1 MRWLTDTLR
10 GRLLV
15 GAVLPALV
23 MVLLVEWA
31 FFTRYQDDQEKLFQE
46 YGQAIAHQF
55 GSAVEYADFSGNHE
69 PLRMLASG
77 VMEGNPLVRSVSVL
91 DQGGNLLV
99 QSGPARQYTLALNGA
114 PQVISD
120 KHFTTVVVP
129 VQGSPL
135 ALEEDAAV
143 WERGTRPAAPRVA
156 GHVVVE
162 LSRAHLDAREREML
176 QVTLAIMLTG
186 LLLSGWLS
194 FRIAA
199 GVLGKLDAVAAELN
213 RQKDAAE
220 QLARTDALTGL
231 ANRRAFDEVA
241 QREVQLA
248 QRYDTPLTL
257 ILTDLDHFKTINDLF
272 GHFGGDEVL
281 KNFAQ
286 VLRAST
292 RSVDLIGR
300 WGGEEFVVLMPGTT
314 LEEACHAAE
323 RMRLAAV
330 DTPTQVDGKTC
341 DYTASF
347 GVVSFRAAT
356 PTLVDLICRA
366 DAALYRAKR
375 NGRNRVESE

>member
-15 GAVLPALV
+15 GAVLPALI

-77 VMEGNPLVRSVSVL
+77 VMEGNPLVMSVRVF

-99 QSGPARQYTLALNGA
+99 QSGSARQSALTLNGA
-114 PQVISD
+114 SQVISD

-135 ALEEDAAV
+135 TLEKDAAV
-143 WERGTRPAAPRVA
+143 WERGIRPAAPRVA

-162 LSRAHLDAREREML
+162 LSRAHLDTREREML
-176 QVTLAIMLTG
+176 QMTLAIMLAG

-199 GVLGKLDAVAAELN
+199 DVLTKLDAVAAELG

-220 QLARTDALTGL
+220 QLARTDVLTGL

-248 QRYDTPLTL
+248 QRYGTPLTL
-257 ILTDLDHFKTINDLF
+257 MMTDLDHFKTINDRF
-272 GHFGGDEVL
+272 GHYGGDEVL
-281 KNFAQ
+281 RNFAQ
-286 VLRAST
+286 VLLAST
-292 RSVDLIGR
+292 RGVDLIGR

-323 RMRLAAV
+323 RVRLTAAC
-330 DTPTQVDGKTC
+330 TPAQVDGKAC
-341 DYTASF
+341 GYTASF
-347 GVVSFRAAT
+347 GVVSFRAGA
-356 PTLVDLICRA
+356 PTLDDLLGRA
-366 DAALYRAKR
+366 DAALYRAKK
-375 NGRNRVESE
+375 NGRNRVEPG

>member
-1 MRWLTDTLR
+1 MKWRADTLR

-23 MVLLVEWA
+23 MVLLVGWT
-31 FFTRYQDDQEKLFQE
+31 FFTRYQDDQEKLLQD

-55 GSAVEYADFSGNHE
+55 GSAVEYANFSGNHE
-69 PLRMLASG
+69 SLRILAHG
-77 VMEGNPLVRSVSVL
+77 VMEGNSLVRSISVL
-91 DQGGNLLV
+91 DQNGHLLV
-99 QSGPARQYTLALNGA
+99 QSGPARQHTLEPNSA

-120 KHFTTVVVP
+120 KHLTMVVVP
-129 VQGSPL
+129 VQGNPL

-143 WERGTRPAAPRVA
+143 WERGTRPASSVA

-162 LSRAHLDAREREML
+162 LSRAHLEARVHEML
-176 QVTLAIMLTG
+176 QMTLAIMLLG

-194 FRIAA
+194 YRIAA
-199 GVLGKLDAVAAELN
+199 GVLGKLDAVAAELS

-220 QLARTDALTGL
+220 QLARTDSLTGL

-248 QRYDTPLTL
+248 HRYDTPLTL
-257 ILTDLDHFKTINDLF
+257 ILTDLDHFKTINDRF

-286 VLRAST
+286 VLHAST

-323 RMRLAAV
+323 RMRLAAA
-330 DTPTQVDGKTC
+330 DTPTQVDGKSC

-347 GVVSFRAAT
+347 GVTSFRAAT

>member
-15 GAVLPALV
+15 GAVLPALI
-23 MVLLVEWA
+23 MALLVGWT

-77 VMEGNPLVRSVSVL
+77 VMEGNPLVRSIRVL

-99 QSGPARQYTLALNGA
+99 QSGPVRQYTLVLNGTL
-114 PQVISD
+114 QVISD
-120 KHFTTVVVP
+120 EHFTTVVVP

-135 ALEEDAAV
+135 PLEKDAAV
-143 WERGTRPAAPRVA
+143 WERGTRPAVPRLA

-162 LSRAHLDAREREML
+162 LSRTHLDARVREML
-176 QVTLAIMLTG
+176 QVTLAIMLAG

-199 GVLGKLDAVAAELN
+199 DALAKLDAAAAELG

-220 QLARTDALTGL
+220 QMARTDVLTGL

-248 QRYDTPLTL
+248 QRYGTPLTL
-257 ILTDLDHFKTINDLF
+257 VITDLDHFKTINDRF
-272 GHFGGDEVL
+272 GHYGGDEVL

-286 VLRAST
+286 VLLASS

-323 RMRLAAV
+323 RMRLAAAG
-330 DTPTQVDGKTC
+330 TPTQVDGEPC
-341 DYTASF
+341 GYTASF
-347 GVVSFRAAT
+347 GVVSFRT
-356 PTLVDLICRA
+356 GVPTLDDLLGRA
-366 DAALYRAKR
+366 DAALYRAKK